1 CEYRWETLDDKPRVV
16 EHWTS
21 DGEHFQFDYDF
32 EARQTRVTD
41 VLGRRAEVTWNADR
55 RVVAS
60 TDFGGEQYRIALD
73 DTGNINSLTL
83 PDGNQLGFEYDDL
96 SRLTAETDPLGRT
109 TRYQHHYKTTLVKQ
123 ITYPDGAVWKARY
136 DERGNLVAE

>member
-1 CEYRWETLDDKPRVV
+1 L
-16 EHWTS
+16 H
-21 DGEHFQFDYDF
+21 FDYDF

-41 VLGRRAEVTWNADR
+41 VLGRCAEVTYNKDR
-55 RVVAS
+55 RVIAS

-73 DTGNINSLTL
+73 DSGNITGLTL

-109 TRYQHHYKTTLVKQ
+109 TRFKHHYKT
-123 ITYPDGAVWKARY
+123 
-136 DERGNLVAE
+136 